1 MIFED
6 ARAGFEAARRA
17 GAGRIVALTTT
28 LPREELERGPLA
40 DRIIDSF
47 ADIADIDD
55 IGALL
60 A

>member
-1 MIFED
+1 MRERD
-6 ARAGFEAARRA
+6 SKQRGGPAQAG
-17 GAGRIVALTTT
+17 IVALTTT
-28 LPREELERGPLA
+28 LPREELEREPQA

-47 ADIADIDD
+47 ADIDD